1 MKHQTTAQ
9 PTQIDQPQTADAVHY
24 PELNDAELEVVCGG
38 GNLIGRRRSTANYTI
53 K

>member
-9 PTQIDQPQTADAVHY
+9 PTQIDQPKTADVVHY

-38 GNLIGRRRSTANYTI
+38 GAFRFRNRSSYNI